1 MATAAQLVYPHIT
14 KDPEVCG
21 GRACVAGTRV
31 RVLDIVVASQM
42 GLGPEQILG
51 EYPSL
56 NSVYDVY
63 AALLYRNDHPDEIA
77 EAIEED
83 GRIAERIQRDR
94 EEFLKRSPAR

>member
-1 MATAAQLVYPHIT
+1 LVALWVGPMMTLGRLEFAALASLYLF
-14 KDPEVCG
+14 
-21 GRACVAGTRV
+21 AGTLLEEHNLR
-31 RVLDIVVASQM
+31 QE
-42 GLGPEQILG
+42 LGD
-51 EYPSL
+51 
-56 NSVYDVY
+56 VYDVY